1 MIAPHDLRG
10 RCRLF
15 AVGALVALGLAA
27 CGNQDGS
34 VSTGPGAQSAAAEV
48 NSADVVDAEK
58 LYDEIA
64 NGMLPTASQTEAVGY
79 LEHVTYQSMI
89 IDCMAG
95 KGFTYVSPAAFTVP
109 GPRSRWG
116 GGALNPVDPVVIE
129 KDPLGLNETLAGI
142 VENAKAGD
150 PIVLETGE
158 TDDAPIPEHE
168 VPGWDDAINEC
179 DPSISALNERVAHPA
194 YERSQPFTD
203 IVDDALASDSVST
216 AMAAYPECIRGK
228 GWPVKTRSDLS
239 WTFRQK
245 FEDLL
250 VDAADSFSTEPDRRA
265 AQVEQ
270 LIASDEWGR
279 LDEARDSA
287 ASADASC
294 RRDAHDSAFAAMLD
308 PLRTFK
314 EEHKADI
321 EQSRA
326 DWAAFEQRA
335 NETPDPARS

>member
-1 MIAPHDLRG
+1 MNATRSLRG
-10 RCRLF
+10 RGRLF

-34 VSTGPGAQSAAAEV
+34 VSIGSGAQSATAEV
-48 NSADVVDAEK
+48 NSADVADAEK

-64 NGMLPTASQTEAVGY
+64 NGILPTASQTEAVEY
-79 LEHVTYQSMI
+79 LQQVTFQSMI

-95 KGFTYVSPAAFTVP
+95 KGFTYVSPAVFTVP
-109 GPRSRWG
+109 GPRSRRG
-116 GGALNPVDPVVIE
+116 GGALNQVDPVVIE
-129 KDPLGLNETLAGI
+129 KDPLGLNETLAGL

-150 PIVLETGE
+150 PIVLETGA
-158 TDDAPIPEHE
+158 DYPPVPEHE
-168 VPGWDDAINEC
+168 VPGWGEAVNEC
-179 DPSISALNERVAHPA
+179 LPSDSALDERVSHPA
-194 YERSQPFTD
+194 YERSQPFKD
-203 IVDDALASDSVST
+203 IVDEALASDSVST
-216 AMAAYPECIRGK
+216 AMAAYPECIRGN
-228 GWPVKTRSDLS
+228 GWPVKSRGDLA
-239 WTFRQK
+239 WTIRHE

-250 VDAADSFSTEPDRRA
+250 VDASDSFSTEPDRRA

-270 LIASDEWGR
+270 LIASDEWRR

-294 RRDAHDSAFAAMLD
+294 RRDAHDYAFAAMLG
-308 PLRTFK
+308 PMRTFK
-314 EEHKADI
+314 DERGAEI